1 MLMLRAAR
9 LGWIGLLGA
18 MPRPMLAR
26 LDAWARAHA
35 QKRAQRRLQRLL
47 SAQQR

>member
-9 LGWIGLLGA
+9 LGWRSLLAA
-18 MPRPMLAR
+18 MPGPMIAR
-26 LDAWARAHA
+26 LDAWARRHA

-47 SAQQR
+47 AAQR